1 MGMKESSDVTQPPML
16 KETKMK
22 NLIDRLNS
30 DKLKEIKE
38 KFKDLMILTERK
50 LGLSCYGFPSVYYPG
65 MVTHKMTKSE
75 LEKYAQITRLNISPD
90 KLRDYFNAKQNELK
104 QEYEIKH
111 GPENL
116 VKYANSLR

>member
-1 MGMKESSDVTQPPML
+1 MGMKESSNMIQPPML

-22 NLIDRLNS
+22 NLIDKLNFEKLRKIK
-30 DKLKEIKE
+30 DKVE
-38 KFKDLMILTERK
+38 DLRILTERK
-50 LGLSCYGFPSVYYPG
+50 LGLSCYGFTSVYYPG
-65 MVTHKMTKSE
+65 MVPHKMTKSE